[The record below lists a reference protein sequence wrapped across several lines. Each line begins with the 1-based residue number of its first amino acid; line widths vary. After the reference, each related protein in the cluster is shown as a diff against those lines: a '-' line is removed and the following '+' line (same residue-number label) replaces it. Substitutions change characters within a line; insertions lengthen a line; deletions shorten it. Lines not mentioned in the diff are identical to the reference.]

1 MNILALNCG
10 SSSVKYALVRLDPAG
25 GDRGASSLARGLI
38 DEIGS
43 ERSRLRHSSGPVSID
58 ERADTR
64 DHEAAVRLVLRTLVD
79 PGRGALAD
87 LSAIEVVGHRVV
99 HGGAQFRNAALVDD
113 AVLGAIRRCG
123 VLAPLHNPH
132 NMRGVEIATALLPH
146 ALQIVV
152 FDTAFHADMPAEA
165 ATYALPLDLCERL
178 GIRRYGF
185 HGISHSFVAE
195 SAADE
200 LGRPLD
206 EIRLVTCHLGN
217 GASVAAVKGGRAV
230 DTSMGMTPLEG
241 LVMGTRCGDLDPAI
255 VLHLIERGGLST
267 ERAYA
272 LLNEESGLLGL
283 SGRSSDMRELL
294 QAAEAGDGAATLAVS
309 LFCYRVRKYVGAY
322 AAAMGGVD
330 AVVFT
335 GGIGENE
342 PTVRRLVCE
351 GLGFLGVGVDDG
363 ANQAGRRR
371 IGTGPVD
378 VLVVATD
385 EELAIALEAGRVA
398 ADVGSGPA

>member
-1 MNILALNCG
+1 MNVLALNCG
-10 SSSVKYALVRLDPAG
+10 SSSVKYALVRLDSGTGGRDEPA
-25 GDRGASSLARGLI
+25 LARGLI

-43 ERSRLRHSSGPVSID
+43 ERSRLRHSSGSVSID
-58 ERADTR
+58 ERADAR
-64 DHEAAVRLVLRTLVD
+64 DHEAAVRLILGTLVD

-87 LSAIEVVGHRVV
+87 LSAIELVGHRVV
-99 HGGAQFRNAALVDD
+99 HGGAEFRDAALVDEE
-113 AVLGAIRRCG
+113 VLGAIRRCG
-123 VLAPLHNPH
+123 ALAPLHNPH
-132 NMRGVEIATALLPH
+132 NMRGIEIATSLLPH
-146 ALQIVV
+146 ALQVAV
-152 FDTAFHADMPAEA
+152 FDTAFHAEMPAEA

-206 EIRLVTCHLGN
+206 GLRLVTCHLGN

-255 VLHLIERGGLST
+255 VLHLIEHGGLST

-294 QAAEAGDGAATLAVS
+294 QAAEAGDRPARLAVS

-330 AVVFT
+330 ALVFT

-351 GLGFLGVGVDDG
+351 GLGFLGVAVDDG
-363 ANQAGRRR
+363 ANRAGRRR